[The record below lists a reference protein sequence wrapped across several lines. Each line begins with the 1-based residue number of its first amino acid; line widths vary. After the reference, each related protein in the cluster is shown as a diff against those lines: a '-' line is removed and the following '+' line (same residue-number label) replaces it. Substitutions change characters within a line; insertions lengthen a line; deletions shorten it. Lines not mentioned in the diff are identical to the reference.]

1 MNSKLFSNA
10 LRKSVEDNKAIYG
23 KFLISEG
30 LEDETEEFSICASLI
45 NEYMFKADQFYI
57 TKLLYGNE
65 YEVDISDEDKQIFEG
80 YHPYFFEFKAHS
92 NDAKIRSFILQH
104 LGEWIKMELLTEEIE
119 TIQNEYVIDGT
130 MIFGASPLILSGRRL
145 TFDSSA
151 LSDPIAKKIEDL
163 YSCSDKLSR
172 KNNLYELTKKNIND
186 KNVLDSF
193 RDLLPNDIKFVLGT
207 IYNVGQANNIKL
219 SLQSSNSKRA
229 TILFDV
235 GCTYQS
241 ADIGNKIIIRNTKSF
256 IYEKFDA
263 IILSHWDVDHISGIE
278 YYNENL
284 LYSKKMIWIAP
295 NVNLLKTDELSAS
308 AFRLAAY
315 LSNTSQLY
323 LADSLNNSIN
333 IGNRV
338 LEIWQG
344 DGIQHKNVSSNKYE
358 ATHNNV
364 IGLLVEIKGFGKAVV
379 NDMIEVNHSMRFPQD
394 VRALLC
400 GDCTFLSIPKQLKS
414 KQYDILVTPHHGT
427 DTTTPDIGGSK
438 NAVAIISAG
447 KVDQK
452 GIYYPSPNHVYQL
465 VKNDFSR
472 VLLTEKYLNI
482 GFVMYT

>member
-1 MNSKLFSNA
+1 MSSELFSSA
-10 LRKSVEDNKAIYG
+10 LRKSVEDDKYVYG

-30 LEDETEEFSICASLI
+30 LEDEVEEFSICVSLI
-45 NEYMFKADQFYI
+45 NEYMFKADQFYF

-65 YEVDISDEDKQIFEG
+65 YVVDISDEDKQIFEG

-92 NDAKIRSFILQH
+92 RDARIRSFILQH
-104 LGEWIKMELLTEEIE
+104 CGEWIKMELLTEEIE
-119 TIQNEYVIDGT
+119 TIQNEYIIDGT

-151 LSDPIAKKIEDL
+151 LSDPIAKEIEDL
-163 YSCSDKLSR
+163 YSCSDKLTK
-172 KNNLYELTKKNIND
+172 KNNLYALTKKNINA

-193 RDLLPNDIKFVLGT
+193 RNLLPNDIKFVLGT
-207 IYNVGQANNIKL
+207 IHNVGQANNIKL
-219 SLQSSNSKRA
+219 SLQSSNSKKA

-241 ADIGNKIIIRNTKSF
+241 ADSGNKLITRNTRSF
-256 IYEKFDA
+256 IHEKFDA

-295 NVNLLKTDELSAS
+295 DVNLLGKDELSAS

-315 LSNTSQLY
+315 LANKSQLY
-323 LADSLNNSIN
+323 LADSLNKCIN

-344 DGIQHKNVSSNKYE
+344 DGTQHKNVLSNKTE

-379 NDMIEVNHSMRFPQD
+379 NDMVEAKHSMRFPQD

-400 GDCTFLSIPKQLKS
+400 GDCTFLSIPKQLKN

-427 DTTTPDIGGSK
+427 DTTTPDIRGTQ

-447 KVDQK
+447 KVDK
-452 GIYYPSPNHVYQL
+452 NDIYYPGPNHVYQL

-472 VLLTEKYLNI
+472 VLLTEKYSNI
-482 GFVMYT
+482 GFIMYT